1 MIVFASKKFHT
12 SPFLVGQTQITIMKS
27 GVLLTFNCIA
37 ELLSNEMSTFSSS
50 TGSVASKLE
59 NKVI

>member
-1 MIVFASKKFHT
+1 MIVLVSKKCHT
-12 SPFLVGQTQITIMKS
+12 CPFLIGQTQITIMKS
-27 GVLLTFNCIA
+27 GVLLTFNSIA
-37 ELLSNEMSTFSSS
+37 ELVSNEMSTFSSS